1 MQNHKL
7 TKTETVKAI
16 LARDLNVMGFHS
28 TPAFIQNIFKTNM
41 LSANDGF
48 IAHVSTQTTLKDLEQ
63 YQPLLD
69 LQDTRQLLE
78 VETTANGIVRSYQT
92 MIVGIDFEQRHLIL
106 DTFSPLLNP
115 RFIEQDQLVTLRHTV
130 NNQLLE
136 FTSQLLSVS
145 DDKQPL
151 YIIDLPDEIA
161 YRQRRF
167 YPRLETSN
175 QQHFSINLLSP
186 QRSIWFSKLINISAG
201 GACIEVSGKVTDEI
215 TRNCQLKRCEV
226 RLPFGMKVPCSVTV
240 KNFRYVKRPREY
252 TQLNVS
258 FHEME
263 FQNRLELQH
272 QINLSQKLIMEP
284 YARTEN
290 IGKKDALRLN

>member
-1 MQNHKL
+1 MISL
-7 TKTETVKAI
+7 
-16 LARDLNVMGFHS
+16 HS
-28 TPAFIQNIFKTNM
+28 TPAFIQNIFKKNM

-48 IAHVSTQTTLKDLEQ
+48 IAHVATHTTLKDLER

-69 LQDTRQLLE
+69 LQGSRQLLE
-78 VETTANGIVRSYQT
+78 VETTTNGVVRSYQT

-106 DTFSPLLNP
+106 DTLSPSLNP

-145 DDKQPL
+145 DDDEPL
-151 YIIDLPDEIA
+151 FIIDLPDEIA

-167 YPRLETSN
+167 YPRLETPN
-175 QQHFSINLLSP
+175 QSHFSIKLLSP
-186 QRSIWFSKLINISAG
+186 KRSVWFSKLINISAG
-201 GACIEVSGKVTDEI
+201 GACIEVSGKITNEL

-226 RLPFGMKVPCSVTV
+226 QLPLGMKVPCSVTV

-263 FQNRLELQH
+263 FQNRLEIQH
-272 QINLSQKLIMEP
+272 QINLSKKMMMESNL
-284 YARTEN
+284 RTESIRN
-290 IGKKDALRLN
+290 VEALSLN